1 MTWHRRAI
9 TASFLLLAAVSPRAQ
24 SPIALTPSGAP
35 PIETYLELL
44 RQQAGIPG
52 MSALVLQDRQ
62 ITWERGFGHQDL
74 ESRIIAT
81 PITPYPVADLSQTLA
96 AVLALQCVEHRR
108 FALDDGARQYGAK
121 IEEGSTLRQIL
132 GHAAPGTSGDTF
144 KYDPARY
151 AELTFAIEYCAPQ
164 AYRKS
169 VSHRILQRLGMCDS
183 VPGTDLSNPTVV
195 PEEMWDPTILER
207 YQRVL
212 ERIAVP
218 YKVDKKGKATRAD
231 TPPAEGMS
239 AASGLVTT
247 VRDLARLDIA
257 LDDGVLL
264 APEAMTA
271 MWRNG
276 LGRSGLTS
284 PTGLGWFVQSYN
296 GEPVVWHFG
305 VVPNGYSALWIKLPV
320 RKVTFIL
327 LANSDGL
334 VAPYQLQSGDVTKS
348 VFANLF
354 LRLFT

>member
-1 MTWHRRAI
+1 MNRPLRAI
-9 TASFLLLAAVSPRAQ
+9 AVSAIAVAAAVSPRAQ
-24 SPIALTPSGAP
+24 NQTALTPFGAP

-44 RQQAGIPG
+44 RQQAGVPG
-52 MSALVLQDRQ
+52 MSAVILQDRQ
-62 ITWERGFGHQDL
+62 VTWERGFGHQDL

-96 AVLALQCVEHRR
+96 AILTLQCVEHRR
-108 FALDDGARQYGAK
+108 FALDDSAQRYGAK
-121 IEEGSTLRQIL
+121 VEEATLRQVL
-132 GHAAPGTSGDTF
+132 THAAPGATGDTF

-151 AELTFAIEYCAPQ
+151 AELTYAIEWCAPQ
-164 AYRKS
+164 SYRKS
-169 VSHRILQRLGMCDS
+169 VSHRILQRLGMVDS

-195 PEEMWDPTILER
+195 PEEMWDPAILER

-212 ERIAVP
+212 EKIAVP

-231 TPPAEGMS
+231 ALPPEGVS
-239 AASGLVTT
+239 AANGLVTT
-247 VRDLARLDIA
+247 VRDLARLDVA
-257 LDDGVLL
+257 LDDAVLL
-264 APEAMTA
+264 TEESTSA
-271 MWRNG
+271 MWRNAPGKNG
-276 LGRSGLTS
+276 LVL

-305 VVPNGYSALWIKLPV
+305 VVPNAYSALWIKLPA
-320 RKVTFIL
+320 RKITFIL